1 MSIRSIGK
9 RLGAGLLVA
18 GLLLQQ
24 PLVAAAQSRDDLEKR
39 IQELERKLEKL
50 EKLERLQGEGVAPT
64 KRKSKST
71 SVTTVETVTPAAE
84 VEPEQKPVT
93 STEVK
98 SIVQDEIKKTKP
110 IAGWKDGFFLESPG
124 GDFKMKL
131 RGYIQANAR
140 WFPNTQGDTGV
151 SSFYLRRVR
160 PIIEGTL
167 YKYFDYRIMPD
178 FGGTGGTTITV
189 SLQDAYADVKYF
201 PYARFRAGKFKEP
214 FSLERLQSGADLLF
228 IERSISNSLAPNR
241 DVGFMLHGDVF
252 GNGLL
257 EYQLGIFNGVV
268 DGGST
273 DGDANSDKDFAGR
286 FYVHP
291 FVTTDWDYA
300 KGFGFGFAGT
310 YGNDD
315 DDPIDGTRVRT
326 DGLSTIYRIASGAL
340 GNGTHSRWS
349 PQMYYY
355 WGPFGV
361 MGEYIWSDQAGRI
374 TDEEDDTTQQGRF
387 TNQGGFLQASY
398 VITGE
403 DASYKR
409 VVPRDNF
416 DPANGRWGAF
426 EAAVR
431 ASTVSLGGGAFDNG
445 LASRSSSVTN
455 ATAYTLGL
463 NWYLNNAF
471 RFQVNYTR
479 TDFSGLISI
488 DGGKRSREDVIL
500 AEFQIA
506 Y

>member
-9 RLGAGLLVA
+9 RWGAGLIVA
-18 GLLLQQ
+18 GLLLQH
-24 PLVAAAQSRDDLEKR
+24 PLVATAQSRDDLEKR

-50 EKLERLQGEGVAPT
+50 EKLERLESEGVAPT
-64 KRKSKST
+64 RRKGKT
-71 SVTTVETVTPAAE
+71 TVTTVETITPAAE
-84 VEPEQKPVT
+84 EEPAAKPVT

-110 IAGWKDGFFLESPG
+110 LAGWKDGFFLESPG

-160 PIIEGTL
+160 PIIEGSMF
-167 YKYFDYRIMPD
+167 KYFDYRIMPD
-178 FGGTGGTTITV
+178 FGGTGGTTINP
-189 SLQDAYADVKYF
+189 SIQDAYAEVKYF
-201 PYARFRAGKFKEP
+201 PYARFRAGKYKEP

-228 IERSISNSLAPNR
+228 IERSISNALAPNR

-286 FYVHP
+286 FFVHP
-291 FVTTDWDYA
+291 FVTTDWDFA
-300 KGFGFGFAGT
+300 KKFGFGFAGT
-310 YGNDD
+310 YGNND

-326 DGLSTIYRIASGAL
+326 DGLSTIYRIATGAL

-349 PQMYYY
+349 PQLYYY

-374 TDEEDDTTQQGRF
+374 TDEEDDVTTQGRF
-387 TNQGGFLQASY
+387 TNEGGFLQASY
-398 VITGE
+398 VLTGE

-409 VVPRDNF
+409 VVPLDNF

-455 ATAYTLGL
+455 ATAYTVGL

-471 RFQVNYTR
+471 RFQLNYTR
-479 TDFSGLISI
+479 TDFSGLIRI
-488 DGGKRSREDVIL
+488 DGAQRSREDVVL

>member
-9 RLGAGLLVA
+9 RWGAGLIVA

-24 PLVAAAQSRDDLEKR
+24 PMVAAAQSRDDLEKR

-50 EKLERLQGEGVAPT
+50 EKLERLQSEGVAPT
-64 KRKSKST
+64 KRK
-71 SVTTVETVTPAAE
+71 VRAPVATVETPAPGAGD
-84 VEPEQKPVT
+84 EPPAPPVT

-98 SIVQDEIKKTKP
+98 SIVQDEIKKQKP
-110 IAGWKDGFFLESPG
+110 LAGWKDGFFLESPG

-131 RGYIQANAR
+131 RGYVQANAR
-140 WFPNTQGDTGV
+140 WFPNTSGDTGV

-160 PIIEGTL
+160 PIIEGTMF
-167 YKYFDYRIMPD
+167 KYFDYRIMPD
-178 FGGTGGTTITV
+178 FGGTGGTTITT
-189 SLQDAYADVKYF
+189 SIQDAYADVKYF

-228 IERSISNSLAPNR
+228 IERSISNALAPNR

-286 FYVHP
+286 FFVHP
-291 FVTTDWDYA
+291 FVTTDWDFA
-300 KGFGFGFAGT
+300 KSFGVGFAGT
-310 YGNDD
+310 YGNDS

-326 DGLSTIYRIASGAL
+326 DGLSTIYRIASGTV
-340 GNGTHSRWS
+340 GNGIHSRWS
-349 PQMYYY
+349 PQFYYY
-355 WGPFGV
+355 WGPFGM
-361 MGEYIWSDQAGRI
+361 MGEYIWSNQAGKL
-374 TDEEDDTTQQGRF
+374 TDEEDGTTTKGRF
-387 TNQGGFLQASY
+387 TNDGGFLQASW
-398 VITGE
+398 VLTGE

-409 VVPRDNF
+409 VVPLDNF
-416 DPANGRWGAF
+416 DPVNGRWGAF

-431 ASTVSLGGGAFDNG
+431 ASTVGLGSAAFDNG

-455 ATAYTLGL
+455 ATAYTVGL

-471 RFQVNYTR
+471 RFQLNYTR
-479 TDFSGLISI
+479 TVFSDLIKI
-488 DGGKRSREDVIL
+488 DGAQRSREDVIL

>member
-9 RLGAGLLVA
+9 KWGAGLVVA

-50 EKLERLQGEGVAPT
+50 EKLERLQDEGVAPR
-64 KRKSKST
+64 RKSKTT
-71 SVTTVETVTPAAE
+71 SVTTIETPVAQPAAPA
-84 VEPEQKPVT
+84 EPTLAPH
-93 STEVK
+93 EVK
-98 SIVQDEIKKTKP
+98 ALVQDEIKKTKP

-140 WFPNTQGDTGV
+140 WFPNSRVTPASAASTCAACVRSSKARCSSTSTTGSCPTSAV
-151 SSFYLRRVR
+151 PAARPSRPPSRTPTPTSSTSRTPGSAPASSRSR
-160 PIIEGTL
+160 SASSACSPAPTCCSSSAPS
-167 YKYFDYRIMPD
+167 R
-178 FGGTGGTTITV
+178 TT
-189 SLQDAYADVKYF
+189 
-201 PYARFRAGKFKEP
+201 
-214 FSLERLQSGADLLF
+214 
-228 IERSISNSLAPNR
+228 LAPNR

-252 GNGLL
+252 QNGLL

-286 FYVHP
+286 IFAHP
-291 FVTTDWDYA
+291 FATTDWDFA
-300 KGFGFGFAGT
+300 KTFGVGFAGT
-310 YGNDD
+310 YGNNS
-315 DDPIDGTRVRT
+315 DDPIDGTRVRS
-326 DGLSTIYRIASGAL
+326 DGLSTIYRLATGTL

-349 PQMYYY
+349 PQFYYY

-374 TDEEDDTTQQGRF
+374 TDEEDDTTTQGRF
-387 TNQGGFLQASY
+387 TNDGGFLQTSW

-409 VVPRDNF
+409 VVPFNNF
-416 DPANGRWGAF
+416 DPANGYWGAF
-426 EAAVR
+426 EAAFR
-431 ASTVSLGGGAFDNG
+431 ASTVGLGAEAFDNG
-445 LASRSSSVTN
+445 LASRNSSVTN
-455 ATAYTLGL
+455 ATAYTAGI

-479 TDFSGLISI
+479 TDFSDLISI

>member
-9 RLGAGLLVA
+9 KWGAGLVVA

-50 EKLERLQGEGVAPT
+50 EKLERLQDEGVAP
-64 KRKSKST
+64 KRKSKTT
-71 SVTTVETVTPAAE
+71 SVTTIETPVAAPAPAE
-84 VEPEQKPVT
+84 PTLAPH
-93 STEVK
+93 EVK
-98 SIVQDEIKKTKP
+98 ALVQDEIKKTKP

-140 WFPNTQGDTGV
+140 WFPNTSGDTGV

-167 YKYFDYRIMPD
+167 FKYFDYRIMPD
-178 FGGTGGTTITV
+178 FGGTGGTTITT
-189 SLQDAYADVKYF
+189 SIQDAYADVKYF

-252 GNGLL
+252 QNGLL
-257 EYQLGIFNGVV
+257 NYELGIFNGVV

-286 FYVHP
+286 IFAHP
-291 FVTTDWDYA
+291 FATTDWDFA
-300 KGFGFGFAGT
+300 KTFGVGFAGT
-310 YGNDD
+310 YGNNS
-315 DDPIDGTRVRT
+315 DDPIDGTRVRS
-326 DGLSTIYRIASGAL
+326 DGLSTIYRLATGSL

-349 PQMYYY
+349 PQFYYY

-361 MGEYIWSDQAGRI
+361 MGEYIWSDQSGRI
-374 TDEEDDTTQQGRF
+374 TDEEDDTTTQGRF
-387 TNQGGFLQASY
+387 TNDGGFLQTSW
-398 VITGE
+398 VLTGE

-409 VVPRDNF
+409 VVPFNNF
-416 DPANGRWGAF
+416 DPANGYWGAF
-426 EAAVR
+426 EAAFR
-431 ASTVSLGGGAFDNG
+431 ASTVGLGAEAFDNG
-445 LASRSSSVTN
+445 LASRNSSVTN
-455 ATAYTLGL
+455 ATAYTAGI

-479 TDFSGLISI
+479 TDFSDLISI